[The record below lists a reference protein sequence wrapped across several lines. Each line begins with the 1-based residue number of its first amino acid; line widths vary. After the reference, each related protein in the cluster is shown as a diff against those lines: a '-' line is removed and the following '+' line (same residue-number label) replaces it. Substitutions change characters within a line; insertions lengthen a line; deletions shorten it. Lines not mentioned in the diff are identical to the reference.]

1 MILRMIQH
9 AVYRMLGKDLMPIR
23 IKEYQQAGMKIG
35 GVQDFFDINYC

>member
-35 GVQDFFDINYC
+35 GGAGFFRY